1 MLHDSYSINSAG
13 HFCLGGVD
21 TVELAQK
28 YGTPLYILDEDN
40 IRRCCRTYVDAMK
53 KHFGPGSAP
62 LYASKAN
69 SFKRIYKIVAE
80 EGMCTDVVSAGELYT
95 ALSAGFPADRIY
107 FHGSAKTDEDI
118 RMGVDNGVGCF
129 IVDNLEELQRLDAYA
144 GKKGVK
150 QKILLRITPG
160 IDPHT
165 YEAVNTGKVD
175 SKFGSPLET
184 GQAME
189 LIGIALGFKNL
200 ELQGFHCH
208 IGSQVFDTVPFTDTA
223 DIMIEFIAQVRD
235 THGFTAK
242 VFDMGGG
249 FGVRYTEEDPELDIG
264 ENISAIA
271 GHLKEQCAKHNIP
284 MPAILFEP
292 GRSIVAAAGVT
303 LYTVESVKKIKGYKN
318 YAAIDGG
325 MTDNPRYALYQSQY
339 TVCLANRA
347 DEKADFRCD
356 VVGRCCE
363 SGDIIKPDALLPE
376 PKLGDKVAVMVT
388 GAYNYSMSSNYNSVP
403 RPPIVMVKDG
413 ADYLAVR
420 RETYEDMTACHL

>member
-1 MLHDSYSINSAG
+1 MLHDSYSVNSAG
-13 HFCLGGVD
+13 HFCLGGAD
-21 TVELAQK
+21 THELAQK
-28 YGTPLYILDEDN
+28 YGTPLYLLDENN
-40 IRRCCRTYVDAMK
+40 IRACCRTYVNAVK

-69 SFKRIYKIVAE
+69 SFKQIYRIANE

-95 ALSAGFPADRIY
+95 ALSAGFPAEKIY

-118 RMGVDNGVGCF
+118 SYGVDSGVGTF
-129 IVDNLEELQRLDAYA
+129 IVDNLEEMQRLDAYA

-189 LIGIALGFKNL
+189 LTGVALGFKNL
-200 ELQGFHCH
+200 DLQGFHCH
-208 IGSQVFDTVPFTDTA
+208 IGSQVFDPDPFTDAA
-223 DIMIEFIAQVRD
+223 DIMIEFIASVRD
-235 THGFTAK
+235 TYGFTAK

-249 FGVRYTEEDPELDIG
+249 FGVRYTEDDPVLDIDACIG
-264 ENISAIA
+264 SIA
-271 GHLKEQCAKHNIP
+271 KRLKEQCEKHDVP
-284 MPAILFEP
+284 VPAILFEP

-303 LYTVESVKKIKGYKN
+303 LYTVQSVKKIRGYKN

-325 MTDNPRYALYQSQY
+325 MTDNPRYALYGSQY

-347 DEKADFRCD
+347 DEKADFKCD

-363 SGDIIKPDALLPE
+363 SGDIIKPDAVLPE
-376 PKLGDKVAVMVT
+376 PKLGDTVAVMVT

-403 RPPIVMVKDG
+403 RPPIVMIKDG
-413 ADYLAVR
+413 EDYVAVR
-420 RETYEDMTACHL
+420 RETYEDMTACQI